1 MAAPKDNRAAA
12 NIPAVHLIVRLELPD
27 KPPREFTYDFRQ
39 EMITIG
45 RDPTNDIQIPLTTV
59 SRRHAQIF
67 YERGDYF
74 LEDLGSTHGTQVNE
88 QVIKGKNSKKLLKDG
103 DTIRI
108 MSFSIQFKSHLSL
121 FDRKP
126 GENTELL
133 TRRLVEEVLGSLD
146 GGSDPTTLRVMSGP
160 DEGRRYEVRE
170 DQSEVVIGRSPD
182 CEITIDDQNASRR
195 HGLVKRTMHGFTVQ
209 DLGSKNGVLVNG
221 TRIQEPKELKD
232 GDEIQLGGTRIM
244 FIDPASRL
252 LAQMGM
258 AQEET
263 AVAAGDEE
271 GQEDADAA
279 DPAEGEEQQ
288 EEVVEEEQ
296 EEASA
301 QEAQGEGEGEA
312 EQAEEEQPVIELPEG
327 VTAPKG
333 GGAEIVVL
341 LIALALFFTLAVVL
355 AWIFL
360 F

>member
-1 MAAPKDNRAAA
+1 MAAKDTGAGG
-12 NIPAVHLIVRLELPD
+12 IPAVHLIVRLELPD

-39 EMITIG
+39 EMISIG

-74 LEDLGSTHGTQVNE
+74 LEDLGSTHGTQVND
-88 QVIKGKNSKKLLKDG
+88 QVVKGKRSKKLLKDG
-103 DTIRI
+103 DVIRI
-108 MSFSIQFKSHLSL
+108 MSFSITFKAHLSL

-146 GGSDPTTLRVMSGP
+146 SGSDPTTLRVMSGP

-170 DQSEVVIGRSPD
+170 EQTEVVIGRSPE

-221 TRIQEPKELKD
+221 VRISEAKELKD
-232 GDEIQLGGTRIM
+232 GDEIQLGGTKII

-263 AVAAGDEE
+263 AVSDGDSPERGEGEE
-271 GQEDADAA
+271 PEAE
-279 DPAEGEEQQ
+279 DPAEESNEGGEEAPAEPEVG
-288 EEVVEEEQ
+288 EESEEP
-296 EEASA
+296 A
-301 QEAQGEGEGEA
+301 EGAVAEGEA
-312 EQAEEEQPVIELPEG
+312 AEEPVIELPEG
-327 VTAPKG
+327 VKPPKG
-333 GGAEIVVL
+333 PAAEVIILV
-341 LIALALFFTLAVVL
+341 IAGLLFFGLAGVL